1 MVGFN
6 GSDNSEGSTNDKVAL
21 CPQLKKMSYSSD
33 KKKKCLMVTLDDS
46 YIEKS
51 SNSDDEQDNIYLM
64 VDTDEKV
71 KVKTCS
77 ESDTS
82 SNASSNDEEDMPY
95 DVLLQNCHV
104 TSLQCKTYIEK
115 FKSFVLKMLS

>member
-1 MVGFN
+1 
-6 GSDNSEGSTNDKVAL
+6 
-21 CPQLKKMSYSSD
+21 
-33 KKKKCLMVTLDDS
+33 MVTLDDS

-95 DVLLQNCHV
+95 DVLLQNCHI
-104 TSLQCKTYIEK
+104 SLVGKGQGLNWYLDRRCSQHID
-115 FKSFVLKMLS
+115 